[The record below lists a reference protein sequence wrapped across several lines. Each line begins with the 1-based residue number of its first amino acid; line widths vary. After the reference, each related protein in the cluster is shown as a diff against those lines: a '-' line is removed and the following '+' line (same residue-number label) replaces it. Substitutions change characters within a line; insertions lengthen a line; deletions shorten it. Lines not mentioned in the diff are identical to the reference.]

1 LARLVHVLP
10 LPWALALGRG
20 LGAVVGGL
28 VRYRRAE
35 VALALRCSLPQ
46 LDSRQHQRI
55 LAGMYR
61 HLGQSLVEMIR
72 LIHDTPSAV
81 IARVEFEGTE
91 NLRRVREQGRGA
103 LLLAAHLG
111 NWEVAAAAW
120 ASRGQPVALIAKAIK
135 NGTVNALWTAT
146 REKFG
151 MRLLSQRGSY
161 AECLRALRQNE
172 AVACML
178 DQNMTSD
185 EGLFVE
191 FFGRPACTTP
201 GLAML
206 AARTGVAVVPVQFI
220 RLAGGRHLCRFLP
233 ALPPPP
239 NQDPASLRAA
249 TQEYTAILET
259 MIRDH
264 PEQWIWVHRR
274 WRTAPDA
281 PDRSGYRPTPS
292 A

>member
-1 LARLVHVLP
+1 
-10 LPWALALGRG
+10 
-20 LGAVVGGL
+20 
-28 VRYRRAE
+28 
-35 VALALRCSLPQ
+35 
-46 LDSRQHQRI
+46 
-55 LAGMYR
+55 
-61 HLGQSLVEMIR
+61 
-72 LIHDTPSAV
+72 
-81 IARVEFEGTE
+81 
-91 NLRRVREQGRGA
+91 
-103 LLLAAHLG
+103 LLAAHLG